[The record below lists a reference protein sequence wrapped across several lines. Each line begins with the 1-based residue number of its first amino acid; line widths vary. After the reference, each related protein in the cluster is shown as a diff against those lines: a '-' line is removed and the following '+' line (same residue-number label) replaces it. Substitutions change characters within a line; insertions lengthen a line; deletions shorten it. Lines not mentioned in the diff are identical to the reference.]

1 MKINYLGFKNGKVEE
16 KGEMDFKADEYESI
30 KLNDIEYE
38 KHKKERNERVYK
50 KFEKA
55 REER

>member
-1 MKINYLGFKNGKVEE
+1 MKINYLGFKNGEPEE
-16 KGEMDFKADEYESI
+16 KGEMDFKSDEYESI

>member
-16 KGEMDFKADEYESI
+16 KGEMDFTVKEYESI

-38 KHKKERNERVYK
+38 KHKKERNQRIYK